1 MFFTFL
7 MPFILVPAIF
17 LGVTLLYPIVGRF
30 ISKRL
35 RGSISSN
42 ESKLNNIRLGRESLR
57 NLEGTDLLGSDVRSS
72 MDEEEYRLFREG
84 VFIRGKL
91 SVLKAVNGLNS
102 VFLWVSRLFATVM
115 LSYGFVLVIALIG
128 ASVASIYVSTILTTQ
143 CHITDVDSGKG
154 SKDGDSDGNQGSVSS
169 DSLGFGE
176 FSDKAKDWAKGFEGF
191 TFIGDSLGVGVQP
204 KLSAYFPN
212 SNFNSKVSRM
222 FTNPDASLSGIDTLS
237 SMSDV
242 KSVLVIALGT
252 NQPPTNELMDKMVE
266 ASKGKAKKIIWINTA
281 SEGGS
286 GGFNKID
293 HDGIAETIK
302 SYVSGKSDMAYL
314 DWNKYVKEKLKW
326 SDITSDSIHMNDS
339 GYDAYAKF
347 ITQGLYDYLGSGG
360 KAKGA
365 SNYGYNGVDGLYELG
380 VSVSEEEYAKYKDAS
395 GIQTSISGSDATGF
409 KSKAKGSPDSSNISD
424 PILKKSADW
433 MLSKVGK
440 GIGYPWTGST
450 IDSNKRLGPDFYDCS
465 GFISSGLAE
474 GAEEYKSFV
483 GATTIGF
490 IQASDALGQSG
501 KLFKSVKL
509 EDAPAGSI
517 IVSGGLNG
525 AGVNGHIW
533 MLLDDYSSSARVL
546 ESHYENNPP
555 QNGGPMANRTQGDL
569 EAIVGHDLVAL
580 LPAGSTAKKGDKS
593 SDSDKGSDSDG
604 ESSVVDCGTSKS
616 SNKSSKTD
624 KKDESNNGGA
634 EDGTGE
640 VPSDATAWGYKPD
653 DLPASLR
660 PYIIDPAGY
669 GMKYGGAD
677 GWVEHTGQCVALTES
692 LGDKLWGNS
701 GVVMGNG
708 WQQASAWASIFG
720 NSVKNKPKKGA
731 IFSTDA
737 PNNHT
742 GIVCH
747 VFKDGSILM
756 VEQNT
761 PLSGATYGVVDT
773 WDFRIVRPEEQS
785 SKGYVYAYPD
795 GKSMK

>member
-42 ESKLNNIRLGRESLR
+42 ESRLNNIRLGRESLR
-57 NLEGTDLLGSDVRSS
+57 NLDGTDLLDSS
-72 MDEEEYRLFREG
+72 REDEEYHLFREG
-84 VFIRGKL
+84 VYVRGKL
-91 SVLKAVNGLNS
+91 GVLRAVNGLNT
-102 VFLWVSRLFATVM
+102 VILWVSRLFATIM
-115 LSYGFVLVIALIG
+115 LSYGFVLVVALIG

-143 CHITDVDSGKG
+143 CRITDVDGGSDSNSDGKG
-154 SKDGDSDGNQGSVSS
+154 DSSGDVSS

-176 FSDKAKDWAKGFEGF
+176 FSDKAKSWAKDFEGF
-191 TFIGDSLGVGVQP
+191 TFIGDSLGVGVQS
-204 KLSAYFPN
+204 KLSSYFPK

-237 SMSDV
+237 SMDDI

-302 SYVSGKSDMAYL
+302 SYVSGKSNMAYL
-314 DWNKYVKEKLKW
+314 DWNRYVKEKLKW

-339 GYDAYAKF
+339 GYDTYAKF

-365 SNYGYNGVDGLYELG
+365 SNYGYNGIDNLYELG
-380 VSVSEEEYAKYKDAS
+380 VTVSAEEYAKYKDSS
-395 GIQTSISGSDATGF
+395 GIQTSIHGSDATGF
-409 KSKAKGSPDSSNISD
+409 KGKVKGTPDSKNISD
-424 PILKKSADW
+424 PVLRKSADW
-433 MLSKVGK
+433 LLSKTGK

-450 IDSNKRLGPDFYDCS
+450 IDASKRLGPDFYDCS

-474 GAEEYKSFV
+474 GAEEFKPFV

-509 EDAPAGSI
+509 EDAPAGAI

-533 MLLDDYSSSARVL
+533 MLLDDYSPSARVV

-555 QNGGPMANRTQGDL
+555 QNGGPMANRTESDI

-580 LPAGSTAKKGDKS
+580 LPTGSTAKKGDKS
-593 SDSDKGSDSDG
+593 TDGDKGDSSDD
-604 ESSVVDCGTSKS
+604 ESTVMDCGTSSKGDTS
-616 SNKSSKTD
+616 STVD
-624 KKDESNNGGA
+624 KKEDSKNGGA

-640 VPSDATAWGYKPD
+640 VPSDATAWGYKPE

-660 PYIIDPAGY
+660 PYIIDPASY
-669 GMKYGGAD
+669 GMKYGGPD
-677 GWVEHTGQCVALTES
+677 GWVEHNGQCVALTES
-692 LGDKLWGNS
+692 LADKIWGNS
-701 GVVMGNG
+701 GVVIGNG
-708 WQQASAWASIFG
+708 WQQASAWSGIFG
-720 NSVKNKPKKGA
+720 NSVKSKPKKGA

-737 PNNHT
+737 GNNHT

-747 VFKDGSILM
+747 VFKDSSIL
-756 VEQNT
+756 VAEQNT
-761 PLSGATYGVVDT
+761 PLSGATYGMVDT
-773 WDFRIVRPEEQS
+773 WDFRIIHPDEQS
-785 SKGYVYAYPD
+785 SKGFVYAYPD